1 MCKDVGPGGFFPPSE
16 PQTLLDPPTTFV
28 SEQPRPEVLLTCG
41 SDPQTPKILSK
52 TDPIIFEVKCNDKRC
67 RDKESEAVA
76 SGETVRGS
84 GMWIPV
90 QVENQP
96 FGAIVDTGASRSLM
110 SRSLASEIGNPIL
123 PYDHNLFGSIGNV
136 IPIDGIMRA
145 DVKIGPHATS
155 DEFIVVDQLYP
166 QLLIGLKFMTEN
178 GCQMDLGRK
187 KFLIKISD
195 SKTIA
200 VGVHIG
206 DRYEHPPDDQAYVI
220 QTVKNTENPEN
231 DDLNA
236 EIENDVDEIMQLAAS
251 ELQNAE
257 TKQKLIELVKQYRHV
272 FALAKDPL
280 GTAVGTE
287 HRIETKDAPPI
298 KMAPYNIAPHKL
310 PAIRAEIQE
319 MLERGVIVPSKS
331 PFSSP
336 IVMVPKKDGTNRMCI
351 DYRKLN
357 EITVKDAYPLP
368 RIGQTIDALQGAG
381 FFSSLDLA
389 NGYWQV
395 PVVRDDRHKTA
406 FCTPDGGLFEFVK
419 MPFGLTNAPA
429 TFQRLMNNI
438 FSADLFQHVLIFLD
452 DVLTYSKTPNDQL
465 HHLGKV
471 FLTLRRAGL
480 KLKPKKCNLFQTEVH
495 YLGHVI
501 DKGGIRPNLQ
511 KLNAVRNWERP
522 KTVTQVRSFTAFCNY
537 YRKFVKI
544 FAEVAKPL
552 YALTSKAVKF
562 TWNEEHEKAFQ
573 FLKMRLLQAP
583 ILSFPNFSY
592 PFVIDMDASE
602 TALGAVLSQVIEGEE
617 RPVAFESRVL
627 TKTEV
632 NYATTK
638 REALGIVQ
646 AMQWFRPYIYGTQ
659 CIVRTDHASLQWLF
673 RQNANDV

>member
-1 MCKDVGPGGFFPPSE
+1 MCKDVGPGGFLPQNEPQTPHAPPQTFINEQPRIEIPLARESE
-16 PQTLLDPPTTFV
+16 PQTA
-28 SEQPRPEVLLTCG
+28 
-41 SDPQTPKILSK
+41 KILSK
-52 TDPIIFEVKCNDKRC
+52 NDPVIFEVKCTDKRW
-67 RDKESEAVA
+67 RSMESEAVA
-76 SGETVRGS
+76 SGEIARAS
-84 GMWIPV
+84 GMWVPV

-96 FGAIVDTGASRSLM
+96 CWAIVDTGASRSLM
-110 SRSLASEIGNPIL
+110 SRSLASEVGNPIL
-123 PYDHNLFGSIGNV
+123 PYDHKLFGPIGNV

-178 GCQMDLGRK
+178 GCQMDLASK
-187 KFLIKISD
+187 QFLIRISD
-195 SKTIA
+195 SKTTA

-220 QTVKNTENPEN
+220 QAAKIPENPEN

-251 ELQNAE
+251 DLQDAE
-257 TKQKLIELVKQYRHV
+257 IKQKLRELVTEYRDV

-287 HRIETKDAPPI
+287 HRIETKDAVPI
-298 KMAPYNIAPHKL
+298 KMAPYKIAPHKL
-310 PAIRAEIQE
+310 PAIRTEIQE
-319 MLERGVIVPSKS
+319 MLEKGVIVPSKS

-389 NGYWQV
+389 SGYWQV
-395 PVVRDDRHKTA
+395 PVAREDRHKTA

-438 FSADLFQHVLIFLD
+438 FAPDLFQHVLIFLD
-452 DVLTYSKTPNDQL
+452 DVLTYSETPEEHL
-465 HHLGKV
+465 HHLEKV

-480 KLKPKKCNLFQTEVH
+480 KLK
-495 YLGHVI
+495 
-501 DKGGIRPNLQ
+501 Q
-511 KLNAVRNWERP
+511 KNFICF
-522 KTVTQVRSFTAFCNY
+522 K
-537 YRKFVKI
+537 RKYI
-544 FAEVAKPL
+544 TL
-552 YALTSKAVKF
+552 
-562 TWNEEHEKAFQ
+562 
-573 FLKMRLLQAP
+573 
-583 ILSFPNFSY
+583 
-592 PFVIDMDASE
+592 DM
-602 TALGAVLSQVIEGEE
+602 
-617 RPVAFESRVL
+617 
-627 TKTEV
+627 
-632 NYATTK
+632 
-638 REALGIVQ
+638 
-646 AMQWFRPYIYGTQ
+646 
-659 CIVRTDHASLQWLF
+659 
-673 RQNANDV
+673 